1 MIFSNAEHIV
11 IDFWV
16 RLGQFLGFQRS
27 VGQVYGLIFL
37 SEDPVHA
44 DFCVEKL
51 GISRSSDG
59 HSLTA
64 LQDAGAI
71 RKVLKSG
78 SRKEHYRMETAL
90 QILLNSY
97 LNRKVIPT
105 LHGFGHDLSQ
115 IKSAAEKNDSPL
127 LQKRIQKIENWQNM
141 LTPALHFLKERLK

>member
-1 MIFSNAEHIV
+1 MELTETEYEV
-11 IDFWV
+11 VDFWM
-16 RLGQFLGFQRS
+16 RFAQFLGFQRS

-51 GISRSSDG
+51 GISRSSVG

-64 LQDAGAI
+64 LQEAGAI

-78 SRKEHYRMETAL
+78 SRKEHYRIETDL

-97 LNRKVIPT
+97 LNRKAIPT
-105 LHGFGHDLSQ
+105 LEGFRNGLAQ
-115 IKSAAEKNDSPL
+115 IKSTATEEHSETL
-127 LQKRIQKIENWQNM
+127 LKRIEKIEKWQM
-141 LTPALHFLKERLK
+141 KLAPVLHFVKQRLR